1 MDAFK
6 CCFVKS
12 RDRTRRNNKITTI
25 QFEAK
30 RKGNINLYNLKNI
43 FETEGNSVEK
53 SSLSHRCGY
62 AYPSLE
68 LTLSKGEI
76 AKFTLGKL

>member
-1 MDAFK
+1 
-6 CCFVKS
+6 V
-12 RDRTRRNNKITTI
+12 
-25 QFEAK
+25 AK

-68 LTLSKGEI
+68 LTLSMGDI
-76 AKFTLGKL
+76 AKFTFGKLESLCLKEKGNSGERGG